1 MGPYVSRGKALYEWI
16 RGESQKWETRR
27 PIRFFDFEF
36 GPSLFGCFLN
46 ASVLQRR
53 ASGCACRVEFYANLT
68 PCPLIHHLHLSLLP
82 TASPNKPSNS
92 TMRPPSNSGVPTL
105 NFLKPPSKPTKFRER
120 KREKNTCA
128 IGWRNCKERKKKK
141 RRRIIIMIA

>member
-1 MGPYVSRGKALYEWI
+1 MELNNLNLNSCHHLPFVFSI
-16 RGESQKWETRR
+16 S
-27 PIRFFDFEF
+27 F
-36 GPSLFGCFLN
+36 LFNLSPFSSFLFATSSPN
-46 ASVLQRR
+46 Q
-53 ASGCACRVEFYANLT
+53 

-120 KREKNTCA
+120 KREKTHVQLGGEIA
-128 IGWRNCKERKKKK
+128 KKERRKKEE
-141 RRRIIIMIA
+141 